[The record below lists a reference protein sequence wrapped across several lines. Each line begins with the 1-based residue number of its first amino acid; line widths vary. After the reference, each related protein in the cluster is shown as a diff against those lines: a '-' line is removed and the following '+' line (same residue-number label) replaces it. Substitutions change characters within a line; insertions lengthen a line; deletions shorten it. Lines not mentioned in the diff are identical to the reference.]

1 MKRLFFLSLI
11 LIAAPAWSES
21 WELYAKTEEAVLYFD
36 EHRRVVMSGT
46 AFIWDLHDFRNIAI
60 DAAGQSYRSILYAT
74 EYNCRKETRRVL
86 SAQRMQDSYGKG
98 AIVSENM
105 QVGEW
110 EQIVPHSPAA
120 KLMIAACQE

>member
-1 MKRLFFLSLI
+1 M

-21 WELYAKTEEAVLYFD
+21 WERYAKTEEAVLYFD

-86 SAQRMQDSYGKG
+86 SAQRMQDSYGKRRDRVREHASWRMG
-98 AIVSENM
+98 ADCAAFPGS
-105 QVGEW
+105 
-110 EQIVPHSPAA
+110 QINDRCLPGMSGVA
-120 KLMIAACQE
+120 